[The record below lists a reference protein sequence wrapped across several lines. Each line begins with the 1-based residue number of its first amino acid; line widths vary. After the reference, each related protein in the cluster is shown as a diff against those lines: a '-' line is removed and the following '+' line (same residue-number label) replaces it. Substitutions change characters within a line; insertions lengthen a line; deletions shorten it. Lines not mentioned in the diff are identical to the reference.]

1 MLLSDLCITR
11 PVLATVMSLLIVLA
25 GIAAFLSIPVRE
37 YPDVD
42 NPVVSITTV
51 YVGASPATVESTITE
66 PLEQSLN
73 GVEGIRNITSI
84 SGFSRSSITV
94 EFLAGRDIDL
104 AVTDVSNALQRAFD
118 DIPEEA
124 ERPVVAKSGAN
135 TFPIMWLGLQSETYS
150 TEDLTDIVDR
160 VVKPPLQILP
170 GVAEVFLGGRKYAMR
185 IWLDPARMALHGVD
199 PADIHRTII
208 ENNLQVPAGEVE
220 GTTRKFTVLADAQ
233 IDDPSVYENLII
245 REEGETRVR
254 LKDIAWAEL
263 GSENYNVL
271 TRLNGRPTV
280 GAGIVRQSR
289 SNQLEVSDAVRRSLP
304 AIRAALPDGVDLR
317 VAVDSTIFV
326 RASLA
331 EVWFT
336 LGVVFGLVVV
346 VNLVFLRSAVTTL
359 ISSIAIPVSLIGTF
373 AVMLILG
380 FSVNVLTLLALVL
393 AIGLLV
399 DDSIVVM
406 ENVYRR
412 QELGETRRVSVRR
425 GAKEVG
431 FPVIATTVAL
441 VAVLIPL
448 SLLTGNL
455 GRLFR
460 EFALTMA
467 ASVLI
472 STFVALTLVPMLCS
486 QFLTVRAVHG
496 RFYYVLEPFFAR
508 LNRGYEIAL
517 RWALHHR
524 PVMGLLLVATIG
536 FGLLLLHALPSTL
549 VPVEDRGRII
559 TVIKAPQGSTLAYTA
574 QTLERVEKRMQQ
586 IPEVEAFFEAIGLS
600 IGGPPNTSDGIV
612 FARLT
617 DWEKR
622 SVAQQAIVARLFP
635 EFFALTGALVFPI
648 NPPSLNQRS
657 INDLEFI
664 LKNAAA
670 TQEEF
675 TQTVSTMLERVRQL
689 PSLINVD
696 SDLRLDNPQLDM
708 IFDRDRAADLGVPVS
723 SVAQSLQ
730 LLLSQ
735 AKIDEFIMRGKQ
747 YDVVTALASRYRS
760 LPDQIGEI
768 YVRSQT
774 GTMVPLSGLVHAAP
788 SIAPAQLNRYDLQRS
803 ATITGS
809 LAPGATLGEM
819 LTGVQRIAGEV
830 LPAGFTTALGGS
842 AREFVESSAEI
853 YIVFLIALVFIYLV
867 LSAQFENFFHALTIL
882 GSVPLALFGA
892 LFVLFMTGHT
902 LNLYSQIGIILL
914 IGLVTKNS
922 ILLVDSANQSRAR
935 GTELLA
941 AVLAAGRSRLRPIVM
956 TSATSIFGALP
967 LALAVGAGA
976 ESRRPIGAAVVGGLA
991 FSTAFTLLVI
1001 PVVYLFVT
1009 YVGERLGINMVPP
1022 RVKLI
1027 EDEQDQEAVAHPASK
1042 SATV

>member
-1 MLLSDLCITR
+1 MFLSDLCITR

-25 GIAAFLSIPVRE
+25 GVAAFLSIPVRE

-42 NPVVSITTV
+42 NPVVSITTT
-51 YVGASPATVESTITE
+51 YIGASPTTVESTITE

-73 GVEGIRNITSI
+73 GVEGVRNITSI

-94 EFLAGRDIDL
+94 EFVAGRDIDL
-104 AVTDVSNALQRAFD
+104 AVTDISNAIQRALD

-124 ERPVVAKSGAN
+124 ERPIVAKSGAN
-135 TFPIMWLGLQSETYS
+135 TFPIMWIGLQSEVYS
-150 TEDLTDIVDR
+150 TEDLTDIADR
-160 VVKPPLQILP
+160 IVKPPLQILP
-170 GVAEVFLGGRKYAMR
+170 GVAEVFIGGRKYAMR
-185 IWLDPARMALHGVD
+185 IWLDPAKMALRGVD

-245 REEGETRVR
+245 RENGETRVR
-254 LKDIAWAEL
+254 LKDVGWAEL

-280 GAGIVRQSR
+280 GAGIIRQSR
-289 SNQLEVSDAVRRSLP
+289 SNQLAVSDAVRRSLP

-331 EVWFT
+331 EVLFT

-346 VNLVFLRSAVTTL
+346 VNLVFLRSGTTTL
-359 ISSIAIPVSLIGTF
+359 IASIAIPVSLVGTF
-373 AVMLILG
+373 AVMLVLG

-412 QELGETRRVSVRR
+412 QELGETRQVSVRR
-425 GAKEVG
+425 GAREVG
-431 FPVIATTVAL
+431 FPVIATTVSL

-496 RFYYVLEPFFAR
+496 RFYYVLEPFFAS
-508 LNRGYEIAL
+508 LNRGYERAL

-524 PVMGLLLVATIG
+524 PALGLLLVATIG
-536 FGLLLLHALPSTL
+536 FGLLLLQALPSTL
-549 VPVEDRGRII
+549 VPIEDRGRII

-574 QTLERVEKRMQQ
+574 QTLERVEQRIQQ
-586 IPEVEAFFEAIGLS
+586 IPEIEAFFEAIGLS
-600 IGGPPNTSDGIV
+600 IGGPPNTSNGIV

-617 DWEKR
+617 DWDKR
-622 SVAQQAIVARLFP
+622 TVAQQALVAQLFP

-670 TQEEF
+670 TQAEF
-675 TQTVSTMLERVRQL
+675 TQTVSAMLERVRQL

-696 SDLRLDNPQLDM
+696 SDLRLDNPQLD
-708 IFDRDRAADLGVPVS
+708 ILFDRDRAADLGVPVA

-747 YDVVTALASRYRS
+747 YDVVTALASPFRS

-774 GTMVPLSGLVHAAP
+774 GAMVPLSGLVHAAP
-788 SIAPAQLNRYDLQRS
+788 SIAPARLNRYDLQRS

-819 LTGVQRIAGEV
+819 LTGVQSIAGEV
-830 LPAGFTTALGGS
+830 LPLGFTTALGGS

-853 YIVFLIALVFIYLV
+853 YLVFLIALVFIYLV
-867 LSAQFENFFHALTIL
+867 LSAQFENFLHALTIL

-892 LFVLFMTGHT
+892 LCVLWMTGHT

-941 AVLAAGRSRLRPIVM
+941 AVLAAGRSRLRPILM

-967 LALAVGAGA
+967 LALATGAGA

-1001 PVVYLFVT
+1001 PVIYLFVT
-1009 YVGERLGINMVPP
+1009 YLGERLGINMVPP
-1022 RVKLI
+1022 RGKFMP
-1027 EDEQDQEAVAHPASK
+1027 DEQDRQVAAHPASK
-1042 SATV
+1042 SAAV

>member
-1 MLLSDLCITR
+1 MSWPGLPPFCPSRFENTPTSTTR
-11 PVLATVMSLLIVLA
+11 W
-25 GIAAFLSIPVRE
+25 
-37 YPDVD
+37 
-42 NPVVSITTV
+42 VSITTT
-51 YVGASPATVESTITE
+51 YVGASPTTVESTLTE

-73 GVEGIRNITSI
+73 GIEGVRNITSI
-84 SGFSRSSITV
+84 SAFSRSSITV
-94 EFLAGRDIDL
+94 EFVAGRDIDL
-104 AVTDVSNALQRAFD
+104 AVTDVSNAIQRAFD

-124 ERPVVAKSGAN
+124 ERPIVAKSGAN
-135 TFPIMWLGLQSETYS
+135 TFPILWIGLQSEAYS
-150 TEDLTDIVDR
+150 TEELTDIVDR
-160 VVKPPLQILP
+160 IVKPPLQILP
-170 GVAEVFLGGRKYAMR
+170 GVAEVFVGGRKYAMR
-185 IWLDPARMALHGVD
+185 IWLDPAKMALHSVD

-233 IDDPSVYENLII
+233 IADPGVYENLII
-245 REEGETRVR
+245 REDGETRVR
-254 LKDIAWAEL
+254 LKDIGWAEL

-289 SNQLEVSDAVRRSLP
+289 SNQLEVSAAVRRSLP

-336 LGVVFGLVVV
+336 LGVVFVLVVV
-346 VNLVFLRSAVTTL
+346 VNLLFLRSAATTI
-359 ISSIAIPVSLIGTF
+359 ISSIAIPVSLVGTF
-373 AVMLILG
+373 AVMLALG
-380 FSVNVLTLLALVL
+380 FSVNVLTPARP
-393 AIGLLV
+393 GPG
-399 DDSIVVM
+399 DRSPG
-406 ENVYRR
+406 RR
-412 QELGETRRVSVRR
+412 LHCGHGECLPPARAGRNAPGQRPPRGKRSRLSGHCHHRVSGCR
-425 GAKEVG
+425 AHS
-431 FPVIATTVAL
+431 AL
-441 VAVLIPL
+441 AVDRQSGPAL
-448 SLLTGNL
+448 S
-455 GRLFR
+455 

-486 QFLTVRAVHG
+486 QFLTVTATHG
-496 RFYYVLEPFFAR
+496 RFYYVLEPFFAS
-508 LNRGYEIAL
+508 LNRGYARAL
-517 RWALHHR
+517 RWALQHR
-524 PVMGLLLVATIG
+524 LFMGLFLVATIG
-536 FGLLLLHALPSTL
+536 CGLLLLQAIPSTL
-549 VPVEDRGRII
+549 IPTEDRGRII

-574 QTLERVEKRMQQ
+574 QTLDRVEKRIQR

-600 IGGPPNTSDGIV
+600 IGGPPNTSDGIL

-617 DWEKR
+617 DWKKR
-622 SVAQQAIVARLFP
+622 RVTQQALIAQLFP
-635 EFFALTGALVFPI
+635 EFFSMTGALVFPI

-675 TQTVSTMLERVRQL
+675 TQTVGLMLERVRQL

-696 SDLRLDNPQLDM
+696 SDLRLDNPQLDL

-723 SVAQSLQ
+723 AVAQSLQ
-730 LLLSQ
+730 ILLSQ

-760 LPDQIGEI
+760 LPEQIGEI

-774 GTMVPLSGLVHAAP
+774 GTMTPLSSLVHAAP
-788 SIAPAQLNRYDLQRS
+788 SIAPARLNRYDLQRS

-809 LAPGATLGEM
+809 LAPGATLGAM

-830 LPAGFTTALGGS
+830 LPVGFSTALGGS
-842 AREFVESSAEI
+842 AREFVESSAEMYMI
-853 YIVFLIALVFIYLV
+853 FLIALVFIYLV
-867 LSAQFENFFHALTIL
+867 LSAQFENFLHALTIL

-892 LFVLFMTGHT
+892 LLALFATGHT

-914 IGLVTKNS
+914 IGAGDKKLHLTGGLRQSVTG
-922 ILLVDSANQSRAR
+922 ARHRFAGRGAGR
-935 GTELLA
+935 GTQPFAPHSDDQRHLCFWRLA
-941 AVLAAGRSRLRPIVM
+941 ACSGHW
-956 TSATSIFGALP
+956 
-967 LALAVGAGA
+967 
-976 ESRRPIGAAVVGGLA
+976 SRRGKSSPDWRRGGWRAGFFHGL
-991 FSTAFTLLVI
+991 
-1001 PVVYLFVT
+1001 
-1009 YVGERLGINMVPP
+1009 
-1022 RVKLI
+1022 
-1027 EDEQDQEAVAHPASK
+1027 HPARHSRGLSVCDVCGRTAGDRHGTPK
-1042 SATV
+1042 GKVDGRRGTPGDRCRPCQQECYAPGP